1 MAEIRQKS
9 ELSELLHLF
18 LDIAEAIHRAG
29 GEIFRVEDTVA
40 RLGAA
45 YGAVRTD
52 VFVITSQIEVTM
64 VFPGDIE
71 LTRSRRIRGG
81 GTDLCALEA
90 LNALSRR
97 LCATPLPPAEVRC
110 ELEKTKKAGSRLP
123 LYLGSAL
130 AAGSFAVFFGGRVV
144 DGVVAALFG
153 LLIRFLQEK
162 LPPLLPNLVA
172 VHFLAALITGGGVCA
187 LSLLFPALLPDKV
200 MIGDIMLLIPGIAL
214 TTAIRN
220 ILVGD
225 TMSGILKMTESVVHA
240 AALAG
245 GFMIAMQMLPADAV
259 REMPDPLAAAQL
271 LTGALGSLGFAMI
284 FRLRAKYLPLAVLGG
299 LLNWGSYLLLFS
311 LTDRLFLSCLFAAV
325 VASLYAEVLARVLRA
340 PTTLF
345 IVPAVIPSIPG
356 SCLYYTMQAAV
367 GGDFALVGENGILT
381 LLWAFGIAG
390 GISLVVVIFAMARAL
405 HTVKK
410 AD

>member
-1 MAEIRQKS
+1 MAEIRQKP

-29 GEIFRVEDTVA
+29 GEIYRVEDTVS

-45 YGAVRTD
+45 YGAIRTD

-64 VFPGDIE
+64 VFPGEIE

-81 GTDLCALEA
+81 GTDLCTLEA

-97 LCATPLPPAEVRC
+97 LCATPLPPAEVRE
-110 ELEKTKKAGSRLP
+110 ELKRIHSSGRRLP
-123 LYLGSAL
+123 IYLGSAL
-130 AAGSFAVFFGGRVV
+130 AAGSFAIFFGGRVT
-144 DGVVAALFG
+144 DGIVGALFG
-153 LLIRFLQEK
+153 LLICFLQEK
-162 LPPLLPNLVA
+162 LPPLLPNQVA
-172 VHFLAALITGGGVCA
+172 VYFLAALVTGGGVCA

-225 TMSGILKMTESVVHA
+225 TMSGILRLTESVVYA

-245 GFMIAMQMLPADAV
+245 GFMIAMQMLPADALV
-259 REMPDPLAAAQL
+259 GAPDPLAAVQL
-271 LTGALGSLGFAMI
+271 VTGALGSLGFALI
-284 FRLRAKYLPLAVLGG
+284 FRLPKKYLPLAVLGG
-299 LLNWGSYLLLFS
+299 LLNWGSYLLLFM
-311 LTDRLFLSCLFAAV
+311 LTERLFLSCLLATMLT
-325 VASLYAEVLARVLRA
+325 SLYAELLARRLRA
-340 PTTLF
+340 PATLF

-356 SCLYYTMQAAV
+356 SCLYYTLQAAV
-367 GGDFALVGENGILT
+367 GGDFATVREKGILT

-390 GISLVVVIFAMARAL
+390 GISLVVVLFAMARAL
-405 HTVKK
+405 HTAKK
-410 AD
+410 VD